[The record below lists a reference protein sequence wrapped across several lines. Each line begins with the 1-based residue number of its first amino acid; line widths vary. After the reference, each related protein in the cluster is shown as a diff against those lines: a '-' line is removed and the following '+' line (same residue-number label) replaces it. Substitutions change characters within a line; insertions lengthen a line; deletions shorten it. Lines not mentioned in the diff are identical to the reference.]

1 MAVEREVSEWG
12 VCLTA
17 HPFGGANAALT
28 IKSEIA
34 AYKPGTG
41 AKAQITFTGTSMA
54 SPLRLVDAQAWNEA
68 MSAIIAETRSVI
80 AEMKAN
86 RRKG

>member
-1 MAVEREVSEWG
+1 MAVEHEVSEWG

-17 HPFGGANAALT
+17 HPLGGANAALT

-41 AKAQITFTGTSMA
+41 AKQLLSLARRWPVRCGWWMPRHGMRPCRRS
-54 SPLRLVDAQAWNEA
+54 SRRRE
-68 MSAIIAETRSVI
+68 SVI